1 MKDLN
6 WVLSEFAVLKFFLS
20 GLALFAALWV
30 LKLLI
35 RRLPIKRSYKVKVD
49 RFLPM
54 MEGLVWLG
62 FLIWGVQ
69 LLVKDSFWNSIGLLS
84 VGLIV
89 LLMISWFLARD
100 FLAGII
106 LKSEG
111 SLNLNDWI
119 KINEVKGKVIS
130 MDYRSM
136 ILETEVGET
145 VNIPYTKIS
154 NEISIKPNPSEKI
167 KSHAFKLSMSK
178 DRDYREI
185 EKQLRST
192 ILNAP
197 WSSVK
202 KKPQI
207 KLLEET
213 DAQLHLEVIIYS
225 MRLAYFQKIKNY
237 LKTHMP
243 QISLTHQ
250 HGP

>member
-1 MKDLN
+1 MMKDIN
-6 WVLSEFAVLKFFLS
+6 WILSEFAVLELFLA
-20 GLALFAALWV
+20 GLLLFAGLWV

-35 RRLPIKRSYKVKVD
+35 RRLPIKRSYKIKVD

-54 MEGLVWLG
+54 LEGLMWLG

-69 LLVKDSFWNSIGLLS
+69 LLVKDSFWNSIGLLLVS
-84 VGLIV
+84 LIV

-119 KINEVKGKVIS
+119 KISEVKGKVIS
-130 MDYRSM
+130 MGYRSM
-136 ILETEVGET
+136 VLETEVGET
-145 VNIPYTKIS
+145 VNMPYTKIS

-167 KSHAFKLSMSK
+167 KSHAFKLSLSK
-178 DRDYREI
+178 DGDYRKTESQI
-185 EKQLRST
+185 KST

-202 KKPQI
+202 KKPQV
-207 KLLEET
+207 KLLDET
-213 DAQLHLEVIIYS
+213 DTRFHIEVIIYS
-225 MRLAYFQKIKNY
+225 MRLTYFQKIKNY
-237 LKTHMP
+237 LRTHMP
-243 QISLTHQ
+243 QISHTE
-250 HGP
+250 